1 MSQVKIVGTTH
12 FCTSPTNTKMPWQYL
27 QSLIVFHLT
36 GLILFAGTSLASQ
49 SALRQ
54 FWKQYNI
61 DRTKAVAVLQA
72 RAKFPLLMGLGFG
85 LIILSGVGMMAIT
98 HGAFGEQ
105 LWFRIK
111 FGLVILILINGII
124 ERKQQVKLA
133 KTVINTEPGFLGRM
147 KLIKGNLQILQYTQL
162 LLLFLIILLSV
173 FKFN

>member
-1 MSQVKIVGTTH
+1 
-12 FCTSPTNTKMPWQYL
+12 MPWQYL
-27 QSLIVFHLT
+27 QSLLVFHLT
-36 GLILFAGTSLASQ
+36 GLILFAGTSLADQ

-54 FWKQYNI
+54 FWKQY
-61 DRTKAVAVLQA
+61 DLDKTKAVAVLQA
-72 RAKFPLLMGLGFG
+72 RAKFPFLMGIGFG

-111 FGLVILILINGII
+111 FGLVILILITGII
-124 ERKQQVKLA
+124 ERKQQDKLA
-133 KTVINTEPGFLGRM
+133 KTVTNTEPGFSDDM
-147 KLIKGNLQILQYTQL
+147 KLIKRNLQILQYAQL

>member
-1 MSQVKIVGTTH
+1 
-12 FCTSPTNTKMPWQYL
+12 MPWQYL

-36 GLILFAGTSLASQ
+36 GLILFAGTSLAGQ

-54 FWKQYNI
+54 FWKQYDF

-72 RAKFPLLMGLGFG
+72 RAKFPLLMGVGFG

-111 FGLVILILINGII
+111 FGLVILILITGII
-124 ERKQQVKLA
+124 ERKQQGKLA
-133 KTVINTEPGFLGRM
+133 KKAMNTEPGFSDEM
-147 KLIKGNLQILQYTQL
+147 KLIKRNLQILQYSQL
-162 LLLFLIILLSV
+162 LLLF
-173 FKFN
+173 F